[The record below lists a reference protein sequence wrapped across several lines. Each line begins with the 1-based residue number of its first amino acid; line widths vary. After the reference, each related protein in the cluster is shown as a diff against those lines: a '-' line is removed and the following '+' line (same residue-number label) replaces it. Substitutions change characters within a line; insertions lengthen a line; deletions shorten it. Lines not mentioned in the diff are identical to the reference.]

1 MLIQNP
7 PVCCPG
13 LRDGFRH
20 RPPGWARI
28 DRYRNGGGYNLTGLT
43 PLVQVGSAP
52 MEIALLNQ
60 NGADKDGPAAAEVA
74 AANAR
79 ADRGWRY
86 GRPAVS

>member
-1 MLIQNP
+1 
-7 PVCCPG
+7 
-13 LRDGFRH
+13 
-20 RPPGWARI
+20 
-28 DRYRNGGGYNLTGLT
+28 
-43 PLVQVGSAP
+43 